1 MKLIHVHGFTEL
13 EPESLITKQYR
24 KFAREL
30 HWNLQVQEFKWNTL
44 EGNLTKLVA
53 NFHES
58 DRRIKEVAVRLV
70 ETIAAEKEEV
80 IISGHSLG
88 GAILLE
94 ALELYPDFY
103 NLHSVILLGAAY
115 PQKNILSQILSIT
128 PRYYALNYHS
138 PRWDLVL
145 NQVYFIAKGCTAVG
159 TNGLLNPGIFENLKV
174 DCTHD
179 GAAGYARLVPG
190 IIGLLAHTQGIQS
203 SEQAKKPW
211 QPIAIGNTG
220 DWDDLHHLDGHIVQ
234 RNCITGDFRIIEE
247 GGVHQERFYSK
258 SVIPL
263 LDAIK
268 ELQNNHI
275 SSVGGRIIEILNSV
289 YGMTQSHSRDF
300 YRATPLFTLRDGSV
314 LKTWKNFVGVE
325 HIFIANG
332 DGEMVFGGFVGWI
345 HSENLRQ
352 AIAEIREEFT

>member
-13 EPESLITKQYR
+13 EPESFITKQYR

-30 HWNLQVQEFKWNTL
+30 HWDLQVQEFKWNTL

-58 DRRIKEVAVRLV
+58 DRRVKEVALRLV
-70 ETIAAEKEEV
+70 EAIAAEREDV
-80 IISGHSLG
+80 ILSGHSLG

-94 ALELYPDFY
+94 ALEFYPNFS

-115 PQKNILSQILSIT
+115 PRKNILSQIHNIT
-128 PRYYALNYHS
+128 PRYYALNYYS

-145 NQVYFIAKGCTAVG
+145 NQVYFNAKGCTAVG
-159 TNGLLNPGIFENLKV
+159 TNGLLNPGVFENVKV
-174 DCTHD
+174 NCTHD
-179 GAAGYARLVPG
+179 GSTGYARLVPG
-190 IIGLLAHTQGIQS
+190 IIELLAHTEGIKS
-203 SEQAKKPW
+203 AEKAKKPW
-211 QPIAIGNTG
+211 QPIAIGNTE

-234 RNCITGDFRIIEE
+234 RNCITGYFRLIDE

-263 LDAIK
+263 LNAIA

-275 SSVGGRIIEILNSV
+275 SSVGVRVLGILNSV
-289 YGMTQSHSRDF
+289 SGVTQAHSRDF
-300 YRATPLFTLRDGSV
+300 YRATPVFTLRDGSV
-314 LKTWKNFVGVE
+314 LKTWKNSVGVE
-325 HIFIANG
+325 HVFIANG
-332 DGEMVFGGFVGWI
+332 NGNILFGGFVGWI

-352 AIAEIREEFT
+352 AIAKIREEFT